1 MRDKFIAAVDT
12 ERHPDYE
19 AFLQDKV
26 DRARTQIAED
36 RYDSN
41 EEVDAEFSERRNAV
55 RRMAGAEHRGE
66 R

>member
-19 AFLQDKV
+19 AFLKGKV
-26 DRARTQIAED
+26 SRARTQATEG
-36 RYDSN
+36 RHVSN
-41 EEVDAEFSERRNAV
+41 EDIEAEFSKRRDAV
-55 RRMAGAEHRGE
+55 RREQGR